1 MLPSALTACTLYRL
15 PFRPHDA
22 SVFQT
27 LACEILPFCELVPL
41 CQSPLCSLFT
51 RSLVDALLVPY
62 RSLHVSLGYSYEYVV
77 HYTPFAL
84 GAPKAAPARP
94 GLRPYA
100 LSMRETMCTD
110 HESIWFLLLAVFPWK
125 IHYAKRRLAVTS
137 NLRYIK
143 IHYAK
148 RRFSVTSN
156 LRYMHRVLNVDEIKN

>member
-62 RSLHVSLGYSYEYVV
+62 RSLHVSLGYSYEYV
-77 HYTPFAL
+77 HYIPFAL

-94 GLRPYA
+94 GLRPFA
-100 LSMRETMCTD
+100 LSMRETMCTE
-110 HESIWFLLLAVFPWK
+110 HESIWFLLLKLGASCRVDF
-125 IHYAKRRLAVTS
+125 V
-137 NLRYIK
+137 
-143 IHYAK
+143 
-148 RRFSVTSN
+148 RFSAEREASSFVHCAGKGNTR
-156 LRYMHRVLNVDEIKN
+156 LRIRWRLDELFYF